1 MALDVPDAHAS
12 VVVAEDSVRRFTDAG
27 GTGVVLRFAGLYGP
41 GSNQTELLARM
52 ARWHIGSLLG
62 RPGDD
67 VSSLHLADA
76 GTAVVAALSA
86 PAGTYNAVEDYPVKK
101 RELAAVVVEVVDARP
116 WVYLPGRLTPL
127 LTRSATAALARS
139 HRVSNR
145 KLRDTAG
152 WAPEYPS
159 VYEGLGGAG
168 HAGPGRFTRTGGGR
182 RRRGGDRT
190 PSMT

>member
-27 GTGVVLRFAGLYGP
+27 GTGVVLRFAGLYGS
-41 GSNQTELLARM
+41 GSEQTELLARI

-76 GTAVVAALSA
+76 GTAVVAAPSA
-86 PAGTYNAVEDYPVKK
+86 PAGTYNVVEDYPVKNVSWL
-101 RELAAVVVEVVDARP
+101 RSWSRSSMRARGCTSQAGSHP
-116 WVYLPGRLTPL
+116 CSP
-127 LTRSATAALARS
+127 RSATAALARS
-139 HRVSNR
+139 HQVSNR

-159 VYEGLGGAG
+159 VYEGWAEPGMPGRAGSHEPAAVAGVGAG
-168 HAGPGRFTRTGGGR
+168 TEPR
-182 RRRGGDRT
+182 R
-190 PSMT
+190 

>member
-27 GTGVVLRFAGLYGP
+27 GTGVVLRFAGLYGS
-41 GSNQTELLARM
+41 GSEQTELLARI

-86 PAGTYNAVEDYPVKK
+86 PAGTYNVVEDYPVTKGK
-101 RELAAVVVEVVDARP
+101 LAAVVGGAVGTRP
-116 WVYLPGRLTPL
+116 WVYLPGRFTPV

-139 HRVSNR
+139 HQVSNR

-159 VYEGLGGAG
+159 VYEGWAEPGMPGRAGSHEPAAVAGVGAG
-168 HAGPGRFTRTGGGR
+168 TEPR
-182 RRRGGDRT
+182 R
-190 PSMT
+190 